1 MPDLERN
8 ARGLLVHPSPT
19 GEAGQ
24 AWSSN
29 FADVARTLVRTGQPT
44 ATDDA
49 ADGHVVGDQWRDSQ
63 TGRVWLC
70 QSAALGAAAWRE
82 LPVLNDAGELLGPVI
97 AQAEPLADLQQS
109 TPLPGQLLYD
119 TDANTL
125 RVGDGATAAGRV
137 VAAPLGR
144 YAWDL
149 SHYPP
154 FAAPVA
160 PTGSNFEPWPDADI
174 NIPLAVGSV
183 WQWEFSGAYG
193 ITGDPSPHPMDIR
206 LFGGADGFTDLRE
219 NVSTLLLEGDAPE
232 LLGGHPSGYRLLS
245 FVSDAFH
252 RFTAFGTARVTGSGV
267 SIQPQCRNFGDS
279 TVAVR
284 ALLTMQQIA

>member
-82 LPVLNDAGELLGPVI
+82 LPLLNDAGQLPDGIGGVATVQGFANASLGNTQSGWSSTPIVDELPYYETFSFSAMISVNKGSGTG
-97 AQAEPLADLQQS
+97 QAEISFDQDF
-109 TPLPGQLLYD
+109 G
-119 TDANTL
+119 
-125 RVGDGATAAGRV
+125 
-137 VAAPLGR
+137 
-144 YAWDL
+144 
-149 SHYPP
+149 
-154 FAAPVA
+154 
-160 PTGSNFEPWPDADI
+160 
-174 NIPLAVGSV
+174 
-183 WQWEFSGAYG
+183 
-193 ITGDPSPHPMDIR
+193 
-206 LFGGADGFTDLRE
+206 LFGGALITSSFAGSGIASMPNDF
-219 NVSTLLLEGDAPE
+219 SPLLI
-232 LLGGHPSGYRLLS
+232 PSG
-245 FVSDAFH
+245 AGNH
-252 RFTAFGTARVTGSGV
+252 RIFLRYL
-267 SIQPQCRNFGDS
+267 GDS
-279 TVAVR
+279 GIGGR
-284 ALLTMQQIA
+284 LALRLRGDGAANANCFYQFHSGNTP